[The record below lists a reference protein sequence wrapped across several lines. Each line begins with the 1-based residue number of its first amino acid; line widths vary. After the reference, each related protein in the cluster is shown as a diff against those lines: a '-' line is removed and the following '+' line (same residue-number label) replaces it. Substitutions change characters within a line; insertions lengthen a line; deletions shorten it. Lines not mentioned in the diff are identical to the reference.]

1 MLRNIGGWTVVGL
14 AAVAFGSANAQ
25 VEQRPRAVQTAQ
37 YQPAPMTGTIRQ
49 QMRPIFPPQF
59 QAPVQAPTG
68 FDAYKLYLAGRARRD
83 GIREATVASTVP
95 YLTLNSRAI
104 ELDHAQRPA
113 PRIAGSAYMAPFAPY
128 RREHVTVSLI
138 RRGQSRFA
146 EHWPHLYRIQTN
158 YGVDP
163 AVLMAIYGHETSYG
177 SITGS
182 FDLLEALATLAYEGR
197 RRQMFENEFIATLKL
212 IDGGVSRARLRGS
225 FAGATGYPQFM
236 PSAALRL
243 RVDGDGDGYANIWTN
258 EVDALASMANYLRE
272 AGWKRGVPWGV
283 PTSVP
288 ATLNRA
294 AIRST
299 LAPVRCPRV
308 YQRHSRWLTTREW
321 RSLGVVSQGRPLADE
336 ELATLIEPDG
346 PGARAYLLTNNY
358 RAILDY
364 NCSNYYAL
372 SVGLLADAIAGR

>member
-1 MLRNIGGWTVVGL
+1 LRSISGWTLVGL
-14 AAVAFGSANAQ
+14 GAVAFGSANAQ
-25 VEQRPRAVQTAQ
+25 VEQGAPVHRAQ
-37 YQPAPMTGTIRQ
+37 YQPAPRRTSVLQ
-49 QMRPIFPPQF
+49 
-59 QAPVQAPTG
+59 QAPRLIYPAQAQAPTG
-68 FDAYKLYLAGRARRD
+68 FEAYKLYLAGRARRE
-83 GIREATVASTVP
+83 GVREATIRSTVP
-95 YLTLNSRAI
+95 YLRLNARAM
-104 ELDHAQRPA
+104 ELDRAQRPA
-113 PRIAGSAYMAPFAPY
+113 PRTANYAYMAPFAPY
-128 RREHVTVSLI
+128 RREHVTASLI
-138 RRGQSRFA
+138 RRGQARFA
-146 EHWPHLYRIQTN
+146 QHWPYLYRIQTS

-182 FDLLEALATLAYEGR
+182 FDLLEALATLGYEGR
-197 RRQMFENEFIATLKL
+197 RREMFEKEVIATLKL
-212 IDGGVSRARLRGS
+212 LDGGVSRERLRGS
-225 FAGATGYPQFM
+225 YAGATGYPQFM
-236 PSAALRL
+236 PTAALRL

-288 ATLNRA
+288 SNFNRA
-294 AIRST
+294 AVRGT
-299 LAPVRCPRV
+299 LAPARCPRV
-308 YQRHSRWLTTREW
+308 YQRHSRWLTAREW
-321 RSLGVVSQGRPLADE
+321 RSFGIVSQGRPLADM

-346 PGARAYLLTNNY
+346 PGQRAYLLTNNY